1 MKATV
6 DKDGCIACGICVNLC
21 PDVFRWDDNGLA
33 EAYSDISPATESA
46 AVDSRSNCP
55 VSVISIEDA

>member
-6 DKDGCIACGICVNLC
+6 DKNGCIACGICVNLC
-21 PDVFRWDDNGLA
+21 PEVFRWDDGGLA
-33 EAYSDISPATESA
+33 EAYCAISPAAETA
-46 AVDSRSNCP
+46 ATDSRDNCP

>member
-21 PDVFRWDDNGLA
+21 PEVFRWDGGGLA
-33 EAYSDISPATESA
+33 EAYTAISPATESA
-46 AVDSRSNCP
+46 AVESRDSCP
-55 VSVISIEDA
+55 VSVISIEDV